1 MRNDKATIDKAVN
14 GWNRRR
20 FLKVLGAVTG
30 AASAGVSAKGL
41 AETGVAII
49 VDAADAMAASG
60 PGAWAVERLAQALKA
75 RGIEVTRAARLADV
89 DPQSFAI
96 VAAGVGNAWAMETL
110 RELKITI
117 PATAEAFAF
126 ADVSRGQKRTLLA
139 CGHDVRGLV
148 YALTELADLI
158 ENAPDAAVAIAAL
171 KAVQPVV
178 ERPANEVRSMM
189 RSFCSDVEDKPWFND
204 REMWPRYFD
213 MLVTQRF
220 NRFNL
225 AFGIGYDFIRHVT
238 DAYFEFTYPF
248 LLKVPGYDVR
258 VPQLADAER
267 ESNLAMLKYIAEE
280 CVKRGL
286 EFHVGLWMHGY
297 EWIESPHANYTIEGL
312 DKTAHGPYCSDA
324 VRMLLHEVPQISG
337 LTFRIHGES
346 GVQEGSFDFWKT
358 VFDGVAT
365 CGRTVAID
373 MHPKGM
379 SAEMTEIAIATKQP
393 VTMSPKYWGEHMGM
407 PYHQADI
414 RKLEKPKAE
423 NKVGLMALSEGTRS
437 FLRYGYGDLL
447 REDRRWKVVHRIWP
461 GTQRILLWGDP
472 VFAAAYSRAF
482 QFCGSNGAEIME
494 PLTFKGRRGSG
505 IAGSRCGYAD
515 ASLNPRWDWEKFE
528 YATRVWGR
536 MLYDPETKPEVLRR
550 PLHRQFGKGGEA
562 MQSALASVSRILP
575 IVTTAHAPSAGN
587 NMYWPEMYWNQ
598 SMVDAKSY
606 EPYGD
611 ALEPRVFGNA
621 SPFDPVIFSS
631 MNEYAAELLS
641 GNFSGK
647 RTPVDV
653 AQWIEGLAAMGRSAL
668 ANAGSNGRDD
678 TAYRRM
684 KIDIEIQAGLGEFF
698 GAKFRSGVLFHV
710 YELSK
715 ERDALEGTIAQYKKA
730 RAAWQGL
737 AQTAKG
743 VYVMDVSVGEQN
755 YLRGHWLDRLPAIDK
770 DIAALEA
777 MLEAMPASSAS
788 GEISLKVAGA
798 IRSALERT
806 PRTPVAMRHTA
817 PGRYAR
823 GADLAISIESTA
835 QTSEVRLHYRHVN
848 QAENYVMAAME
859 KDGLR
864 YAATIPAEYTKTEFP
879 IEYCF
884 EVRTRDG
891 GAGLYPGFNSE
902 LTNRPYFVVRS
913 KASA

>member
-1 MRNDKATIDKAVN
+1 MRSDEEKIDRDVT
-14 GWNRRR
+14 GLEWDRRR
-20 FLKVLGAVTG
+20 FLKVLGTA
-30 AASAGVSAKGL
+30 AASASVSAKGFGE
-41 AETGVAII
+41 AEAAVSIVADSADE
-49 VDAADAMAASG
+49 VADSGSGKWAA
-60 PGAWAVERLAQALKA
+60 ERLAQALQT
-75 RGIEVTRAARLADV
+75 RGITVSRASRLEDAKGFAILAAGAANPVAAR
-89 DPQSFAI
+89 
-96 VAAGVGNAWAMETL
+96 MM
-110 RELKITI
+110 RELNISL
-117 PATAEAFAF
+117 PAAAEAFAF
-126 ADVSRGQKRTLLA
+126 ADASRGRKRALLA
-139 CGHDVRGLV
+139 CGHDARGLV
-148 YALTELADLI
+148 YALTELADLV
-158 ENAPDAAVAIAAL
+158 ENAPDAMTAL

-213 MLVTQRF
+213 MLATQRF

-312 DKTAHGPYCSDA
+312 DKSTHGPYCRDA
-324 VRMLLHEVPQISG
+324 VRMLLREVPQISG

-358 VFDGVAT
+358 VFDGLAT

-379 SAEMTEIAIATKQP
+379 TAEMTEIAIATKQP

-536 MLYDPETKPEVLRR
+536 MLYDPETQPEVLRR
-550 PLHRQFGKGGEA
+550 PLQRQFGKAAEPLA
-562 MQSALASVSRILP
+562 SALASVSRILP
-575 IVTTAHAPSAGN
+575 VVTTAHAPSAGN

-598 SMVDAKSY
+598 SMVDAKDY
-606 EPYGD
+606 GPYGD

-621 SPFDPVIFSS
+621 SPFDPAIFCS
-631 MNEYAAELLS
+631 MNECAEKLLS
-641 GNFSGK
+641 GEVSGK
-647 RTPVDV
+647 YTPMDV
-653 AQWIEGLAAMGRSAL
+653 ARWIEGFAMSGRSAL
-668 ANAGSNGRDD
+668 TNVLGTGSE
-678 TAYRRM
+678 TAAYRRM
-684 KIDIEIQAGLGEFF
+684 KIDVEIQAGLGEFF

-715 ERDALEGTIAQYKKA
+715 EPDALEGAIAQYKKA
-730 RAAWQGL
+730 RAAWYGL
-737 AQTAKG
+737 AQAAKG

-777 MLEAMPASSAS
+777 MLKAMSASSAS
-788 GEISLKVAGA
+788 GEISLRVAGA

-806 PRTPVAMRHTA
+806 SRTPVAMRHSA
-817 PGRYAR
+817 PERFVSGEAIAIVATGTDKT
-823 GADLAISIESTA
+823 GA
-835 QTSEVRLHYRHVN
+835 VRLHYRHVD
-848 QAENYVMAAME
+848 QAENYVAVAME
-859 KDGLR
+859 KDGSR
-864 YAATIPAEYTKTEFP
+864 YSASIPAEYAKTEFP
-879 IEYCF
+879 IEYFF
-884 EVRTRDG
+884 EAHTGDG
-891 GAGLYPGFNSE
+891 GAGLYTGFDSE
-902 LTNRPYFVVRS
+902 LTNQPYFVVRS
-913 KASA
+913 KGRA